1 MREEVDLSG
10 MAVFVRIVENGSLNA
25 AGRDLGLPKA
35 TVSRRLRLLAASV
48 GAPLLTRS
56 SRALN
61 LTDAGR
67 RFFERVRPIVR
78 AAEAAQSEIRTAN
91 IEPTGRLR
99 LTAPVAFGQ
108 AVIAPKLIGFLEQHR
123 RVQADLHFSDDRINI
138 IAEGFDLAIRMGE
151 LADSDLISKR
161 LTELSMVLVASPS
174 YIARH
179 GAPED
184 VLDLQQHTA
193 VLTHKNLDHWSVNG
207 ETVRV
212 SWRINTGNVAVTRD
226 AVRAGLGI
234 TRLPAFFIAE
244 DLADGKLVQLLP
256 QYELPK
262 TVVTALYPRSI
273 VPSLALRTL
282 IEILPEWCR

>member
-1 MREEVDLSG
+1 MRGEIDLAG
-10 MAVFVRIVENGSLNA
+10 MALFVRVVENGSLSA

-35 TVSRRLRLLAASV
+35 TVSRRLRLLEASI

-56 SRALN
+56 TRALS
-61 LTDAGR
+61 LTDTGR
-67 RFFERVRPIVR
+67 RFFERVRPIVHD
-78 AAEAAQSEIRTAN
+78 AEAAQSEIRTSN

-108 AVIAPKLIGFLEQHR
+108 AVIAPKLIQFLEQHR

-161 LTELSMVLVASPS
+161 LTELAMVVVAAPS
-174 YIARH
+174 YIAAH
-179 GAPED
+179 GGPED
-184 VLDLQQHTA
+184 VLDLQHHTA
-193 VLTHKNLDHWSVNG
+193 VLTHKNLDHWSING

-234 TRLPAFFIAE
+234 SRLPAFFVAE
-244 DLADGKLVQLLP
+244 DLADGQLVQLLP

-273 VPSLALRTL
+273 VPSPALRTL
-282 IEILPEWCR
+282 IGILPEWCR

>member
-1 MREEVDLSG
+1 MRGEIDLAG
-10 MAVFVRIVENGSLNA
+10 MALFVRVVENGSLSA

-35 TVSRRLRLLAASV
+35 TVSRRLRLLEASI

-56 SRALN
+56 TRALS
-61 LTDAGR
+61 LTDTGR
-67 RFFERVRPIVR
+67 RFFERVRPIVHD
-78 AAEAAQSEIRTAN
+78 AEAAQSEIRTSN

-108 AVIAPKLIGFLEQHR
+108 AVIAPKLIQFLEQHR

-161 LTELSMVLVASPS
+161 LTELAMVVVAAPS
-174 YIARH
+174 YIAAH
-179 GAPED
+179 GGPED
-184 VLDLQQHTA
+184 VLDLQHHTA
-193 VLTHKNLDHWSVNG
+193 VLTHKNLDHWSING

-234 TRLPAFFIAE
+234 SRLPAFFVAE

-273 VPSLALRTL
+273 VPSPALRTL
-282 IEILPEWCR
+282 IGILPEWCR

>member
-1 MREEVDLSG
+1 MREEVDLTG
-10 MAVFVRIVENGSLNA
+10 MALFVRIVENGSLSA

-35 TVSRRLRLLAASV
+35 TVSRRLRLLEASF

-56 SRALN
+56 TRALS

-67 RFFERVRPIVR
+67 RFFERVRPIVHD
-78 AAEAAQSEIRTAN
+78 AEAAQSELRTAN

-108 AVIAPKLIGFLEQHR
+108 AVIAPKLIQFLEQHR

-138 IAEGFDLAIRMGE
+138 IAEGFDLAVRMGE
-151 LADSDLISKR
+151 LADSELISKN
-161 LTELSMVLVASPS
+161 LTELSMVVVAAPS
-174 YIARH
+174 YIATH
-179 GAPED
+179 GTPKE
-184 VLDLQQHTA
+184 VHDLQRHTA
-193 VLTHKNLDHWSVNG
+193 VLTHKNLDHWSIG
-207 ETVRV
+207 DETVRI
-212 SWRINTGNVAVTRD
+212 SWRISTGNVAVTRD

-234 TRLPAFFIAE
+234 SLLPGFFVAE
-244 DLADGKLVQLLP
+244 DLAGGNLVRLLP

-262 TVVTALYPRSI
+262 RVVTALYPRSI

-282 IEILPEWCR
+282 IDILPNWCR